1 MKGERMRDDIWLNVD
16 SKVAFDDIENP
27 QRIAIINPEA
37 LRNVSAEK
45 IWERITGSFGKY
57 EYEMWLS
64 EVIVAATMNAAAD
77 GSKAADLTSIAGAV
91 LVLMMISRSITGRC
105 LKTTRPLCSC
115 SEILR
120 FSRLSRIQKKNFF
133 WSILYKTNLINP
145 HYRILW

>member
-1 MKGERMRDDIWLNVD
+1 MRDDIWLNVD

-91 LVLMMISRSITGRC
+91 LCINDDFPEYNWKVLKNNETFMFLFRN
-105 LKTTRPLCSC
+105 LK
-115 SEILR
+115 I
-120 FSRLSRIQKKNFF
+120 FKIVKNTKEELLLEY
-133 WSILYKTNLINP
+133 IV
-145 HYRILW
+145 

>member
-1 MKGERMRDDIWLNVD
+1 MRDDIWLNVD

-91 LVLMMISRSITGRC
+91 LCINDDFPEYNWKVLKNNETFMLLFRN
-105 LKTTRPLCSC
+105 LK
-115 SEILR
+115 I
-120 FSRLSRIQKKNFF
+120 FKIVKNTKEELLLEY
-133 WSILYKTNLINP
+133 IV
-145 HYRILW
+145 